1 MPLAVCQTFI
11 FSDVGANSST
21 ELYLT
26 GALHPSGTFPTPSA
40 LSSYQHPSAFPTRS
54 FTTTSAPAVQD
65 STFSSSNG
73 LLSPNDPLLQLK
85 SSQYTVPTALA
96 FGGASLGAGLPP
108 QSSTYRSA
116 QESAPHL
123 LQPQFS
129 LLSASLGSSQQAPQP
144 YGGPVFSGTIERALQ
159 RECSVIKHHQRPSST
174 QPVQEQL
181 ASGAQHSLQGY
192 LQDESDVSYQQD
204 PSPHTPIPCSPA
216 GDPSPLNGTTQQKT
230 ASQAALQQTQ
240 AYVSSAPSPGFSSS
254 SGVKVKDGSSK

>member
-1 MPLAVCQTFI
+1 MCNLNATCSLSNFH

-159 RECSVIKHHQRPSST
+159 RDVVWSST
-174 QPVQEQL
+174 T
-181 ASGAQHSLQGY
+181 SGL
-192 LQDESDVSYQQD
+192 L
-204 PSPHTPIPCSPA
+204 
-216 GDPSPLNGTTQQKT
+216 
-230 ASQAALQQTQ
+230 
-240 AYVSSAPSPGFSSS
+240 APSQFRSSWLAVLS
-254 SGVKVKDGSSK
+254 TPYRVTCKTRVMFHINRTLPRTHPYPVVLRATLRP